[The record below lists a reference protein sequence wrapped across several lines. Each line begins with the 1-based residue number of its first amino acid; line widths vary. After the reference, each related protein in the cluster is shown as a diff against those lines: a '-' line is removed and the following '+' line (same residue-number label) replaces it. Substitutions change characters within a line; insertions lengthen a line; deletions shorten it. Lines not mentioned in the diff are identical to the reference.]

1 MEEELKAQIAELRQA
16 LKKAEAQLYRV
27 EQSRIK
33 AENDEMLSMIKD
45 LKHSLICPLCGVT
58 LADPPVLGMHG
69 GCYRTGYW
77 SKGFRTHN
85 DWLRASI
92 ANGAMVQTFYSKSEK
107 NLDSVQENGKG
118 PYKA

>member
-85 DWLRASI
+85 DWLRACI